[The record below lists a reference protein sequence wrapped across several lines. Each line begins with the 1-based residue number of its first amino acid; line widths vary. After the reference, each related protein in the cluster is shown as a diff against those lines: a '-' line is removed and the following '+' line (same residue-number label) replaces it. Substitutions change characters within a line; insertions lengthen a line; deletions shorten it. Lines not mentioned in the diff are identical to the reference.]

1 MKSKCVFVFFF
12 LYFFFFIFFSLP
24 KLETRRDNIFSC
36 SLVILLTSVTLSML
50 MIIAVCR
57 ICITNADLAN
67 NRVLYGSVMG
77 IRAHIGCT
85 CQLRLSTFKL
95 GK

>member
-1 MKSKCVFVFFF
+1 MKYKCVSFFF
-12 LYFFFFIFFSLP
+12 LYFFCFIFFSLP
-24 KLETRRDNIFSC
+24 KLETRRENIFPC
-36 SLVILLTSVTLSML
+36 SLVILLTSMTLSML
-50 MIIAVCR
+50 MIISVCR
-57 ICITNADLAN
+57 ICMTNADLAN
-67 NRVLYGSVMG
+67 NRVPYGSVMG